1 MPLPAHRCKR
11 DTLAAGCYRAASLDR
26 LQRALGVTR
35 VARVTGLD
43 RAGIEVACAVRPGGH
58 VLQVSNGKG
67 ESWEEA
73 RASALSEAAEL
84 WAAERPSRL
93 VYGAQEELG
102 ADSLSPS
109 HLIAPRLWSGRTRIA
124 WARARELRSGREV
137 LVPAQA
143 VYCPPQGSAPLG
155 PAAIRW
161 SSNGMGAHPLQ
172 ARAVRHAV
180 LEALERDQL
189 ARALPHG
196 WTPRAIASRKLDVS
210 KLPLWRKLRDAR
222 LLAHVFDLS
231 GALPVA
237 GAILVDLEEGPL
249 SVTAGYACRLTPL
262 EAVRGALLEAAQSR
276 LTDVHGA
283 REDVAH
289 PGPAERERWRGL
301 IEACARAR
309 AVRTLRA
316 MPRVGAQRLMRLL
329 RRLSPRAAVVD
340 LASEPLHVVKII
352 APGLRV
358 SELL

>member
-1 MPLPAHRCKR
+1 M
-11 DTLAAGCYRAASLDR
+11 
-26 LQRALGVTR
+26 TR

-58 VLQVSNGKG
+58 VLQIANGKG

-84 WAAERPSRL
+84 WAAERPPAGL
-93 VYGAQEELG
+93 VWGSQRELTQAATSPAGAL
-102 ADSLSPS
+102 A
-109 HLIAPRLWSGRTRIA
+109 ARRLWSPVTRIA
-124 WARARELRSGREV
+124 WTRARALSGEEV

-155 PAAIRW
+155 PAAFRW
-161 SSNGMGAHPLQ
+161 STNGMGAHPQ
-172 ARAVRHAV
+172 RARALRHAL

-196 WTPRAIASRKLDVS
+196 WTPRAIATRKLDPTG
-210 KLPLWRKLRDAR
+210 LALWQRLRDAR

-237 GAILVDLEEGPL
+237 GAVLVDLDEGPVPL
-249 SVTAGYACRLTPL
+249 TAGYACGLTPR

-283 REDVAH
+283 REDVA
-289 PGPAERERWRGL
+289 PRPDDETRGMA
-301 IEACARAR
+301 EACARAR
-309 AVRTLRA
+309 AVRTLRE
-316 MPRVGAQRLMRLL
+316 MPEVRAGLL
-329 RRLSPRAAVVD
+329 VPLFRTLSPRAAVVE
-340 LASEPLHVVKII
+340 LASAPLHVVKVV